1 MTEPPVPVS
10 AEQDLPYI
18 FISYA
23 HNDAPKVLPVIRFL
37 QEKRYRVW
45 FDEGILPGKAWD
57 ENVGEKLAGCQ
68 CLIAFVS
75 RSYIAS
81 SNCRDELSMGRR
93 LGKNMLL
100 VYLEDVQLTPGM
112 KMRYSRLFA
121 LFRHRMA
128 EDEFFSKLYTME
140 NIDLTKE

>member
-1 MTEPPVPVS
+1 MADKMQVYE
-10 AEQDLPYI
+10 EGKLPYI

-23 HNDAPKVLPVIRFL
+23 HNDAGDVMPVVQHL
-37 QEKRYRVW
+37 LADEYRVW

-68 CLIAFVS
+68 CLIAFIS
-75 RSYIAS
+75 RSYVAS

-100 VYLEDVQLTPGM
+100 VYLEDVELTSGM

-121 LFRHRMA
+121 LFRHRMS
-128 EDEFFSKLYTME
+128 DEEFYAKLKSME

>member
-1 MTEPPVPVS
+1 MTENIPGATYEGS
-10 AEQDLPYI
+10 QPYI

-23 HNDAPKVLPVIRFL
+23 HNDAAGVLPVVARL
-37 QEKRYRVW
+37 QADGCRVW
-45 FDEGILPGKAWD
+45 FDQGILPGKAWD

-121 LFRHRMA
+121 LFRHRMP
-128 EDEFFSKLYTME
+128 EEEFFSKLYTME